1 MPDFKGKTVLV
12 TGASRGIGRAL
23 VEAFIAEG
31 ARVVA
36 VARSVPA
43 DGDSEESHR
52 NVTWIACD
60 IASGVQR
67 AALADSIL
75 ARGTPLDILV
85 NNAGIQQSLDLT
97 GDDPGALCDA
107 METEIA
113 VNLVAPICLTALLM
127 PVMAQPGGTIVNV
140 TSLVALQAKTSA
152 PVYSA
157 SKAGFQRFTEA
168 LRRQVQPHSL
178 RVVEVMPP
186 LVDTGMTGR
195 GRRKLSPEDMAAAL
209 LQGLVG
215 RRERIAPGIGRM
227 ALALYRMDLSSLQS
241 PRKVRRTDHC
251 TTSLQLRNLFFL
263 RSLGLQFP
271 SMAGSR
277 TQTRYRLWLH
287 RLLATLLTRQSKKSS
302 RKKTR

>member
-1 MPDFKGKTVLV
+1 MPEFKGKTVLV

-23 VEAFIAEG
+23 VEAFLAEG

-36 VARSVPA
+36 VARSTPV
-43 DGDSEESHR
+43 DGDRQKSHR

-67 AALADSIL
+67 AALADSIRAL
-75 ARGTPLDILV
+75 GRPLDILV

-113 VNLVAPICLTALLM
+113 VNLVAPICLTAQLM
-127 PVMAQPGGTIVNV
+127 PVMARPGGTIVNV

-152 PVYSA
+152 PAYSA

-168 LRRQVQPHSL
+168 LRRQVQPHGL

-186 LVDTGMTGR
+186 LVDTAMTTGR
-195 GRRKLSPEDMAAAL
+195 GRRKLTPEDMAAAL
-209 LQGLVG
+209 LQGLADH
-215 RRERIAPGIGRM
+215 RERIAPGIGRM
-227 ALALYRMDLSSLQS
+227 ALALNRIA
-241 PRKVRRTDHC
+241 P
-251 TTSLQLRNLFFL
+251 
-263 RSLGLQFP
+263 
-271 SMAGSR
+271 A
-277 TQTRYRLWLH
+277 
-287 RLLATLLTRQSKKSS
+287 LLARIIGRQ
-302 RKKTR
+302 